1 MSKSERLK
9 PVVKIALQREQRAA
23 LALAQAQRQML
34 ERAARLNELRVYRS
48 EYQSQFSASNQDARS
63 ALRFAD
69 FHAFL
74 QRLDHL
80 IQEQERLHHASKTDF
95 EFKKKAWLIL
105 RGKTQALDKAIDRFK
120 HDETLSDARRDQR
133 EADDRVPSPI
143 AAEIEGDDD

>member
-34 ERAARLNELRVYRS
+34 ERAARLNELRAYRS
-48 EYQSQFSASNQDARS
+48 EYQSQFSASNRDARS
-63 ALRFAD
+63 ALRVAD

-105 RGKTQALDKAIDRFK
+105 HGKTQALDKAIDRFRR
-120 HDETLSDARRDQR
+120 DENQFDARRDQR
-133 EADDRVPSPI
+133 EADDRAPSPV
-143 AAEIEGDDD
+143 AVEVDEEGE

>member
-34 ERAARLNELRVYRS
+34 ERAERLSELRAYRS
-48 EYQSQFSASNQDARS
+48 EYQSQFSASNQGPRA
-63 ALRFAD
+63 ALRVAD

-74 QRLDHL
+74 QRLDQL

-95 EFKKKAWLIL
+95 EFKKKAWLVL
-105 RGKTQALDKAIDRFK
+105 RGKTQALDKAIDRFRK
-120 HDETLSDARRDQR
+120 DENQSDARRDQR
-133 EADDRVPSPI
+133 EADDRVLSPK
-143 AAEIEGDDD
+143 AVEIDSDSE